1 MPPLKT
7 AFIGCGGI
15 ARAHAGVLANLKE
28 RVQMVAFCDIVRE
41 RAQGF
46 CDDFTQGT
54 GLVFTDSAHM
64 LDDLKLDLAYI
75 CLPPFAHTNEVELA
89 AARGAH
95 IFIEKPIALNM
106 DLARRM
112 VAAVERAGVKS
123 QVGFVL
129 RFGEAVEAAKRALTS
144 GEAGPPGLM
153 VAKYMTN
160 SLHSPWW
167 RDKSRSGGQVV
178 EQIIHIYDL
187 ARFFLGEPTVVYA
200 GMDNIFHRDFA
211 DYTIEDVAAAVV
223 HFDSGAWAT
232 ISSTNGAI
240 PNQWL
245 VSFEVIAKN
254 RTMRFD
260 DANNAAFHHTDSS
273 WPRTT
278 TIKSD
283 RPMMLAQALDL
294 LDAIDGGGQ
303 TRTPISEG
311 AKSLALVLAVAESAA
326 TGTPAHLERV

>member
-1 MPPLKT
+1 VPPLKT

-15 ARAHAGVLANLKE
+15 ARAHAGALANLKQ

-41 RAQGF
+41 RAQAF
-46 CDDFTQGT
+46 CDDFAQGA
-54 GLVFTDSAHM
+54 GLVFTDFAHM
-64 LDDLKLDLAYI
+64 LDDLKLDLVYI
-75 CLPPFAHTNEVELA
+75 CLPPFAHSNEVELA

-106 DLARRM
+106 DLAQRM

-129 RFGEAVEAAKRALTS
+129 RFGAAVEAAKSALAS
-144 GEAGPPGLM
+144 GEAGAPGLM
-153 VAKYMTN
+153 VAKYMCN
-160 SLHSPWW
+160 SPHSPWW

-187 ARFFLGEPTVVYA
+187 ARFFLGEPSAVYA
-200 GMDNIFHRDFA
+200 GMDNIFHRDIA
-211 DYTIEDVAAAVV
+211 DYTVEDVSACVI

-232 ISSTNGAI
+232 VSATNGAI
-240 PNQWL
+240 PGEWAHQFDL
-245 VSFEVIAKN
+245 ITKH

-260 DANNAAFHHTDSS
+260 NANSAVFHHTDRD
-273 WPRTT
+273 WPHTT
-278 TIKSD
+278 TIRSD

-294 LDAIDGGGQ
+294 LDAIESGGE

-311 AKSLALVLAVAESAA
+311 AKSLALVLAVSESAA
-326 TGTPAHLERV
+326 TGKPVQLG